1 VETFNRICIQD
12 FSIKDKRG
20 EVLILKRGEEY
31 LTSTE
36 EEGKVTVFTQF
47 WVKVPSSIF
56 AGEIK
61 FT

>member
-1 VETFNRICIQD
+1 METFNRICIQD
-12 FSIKDKRG
+12 FFIKDKIG
-20 EVLILKRGEEY
+20 QVLMLKRGEEY

-36 EEGKVTVFTQF
+36 EEGRVVVFTQF

-56 AGEIK
+56 AGKIK